1 MAIVDVVK
9 IDVPSDD
16 YIVQKFYSGKQWE
29 LALGSQLAV
38 NEGQEAIFVKDGIA
52 LDTFTSGTHMLVYCK
67 F

>member
-16 YIVQKFYSGKQWE
+16 YIVQKFDSGKQWE

-38 NEGQEAIFVKDGIA
+38 NEGQEAIFVK
-52 LDTFTSGTHMLVYCK
+52 V
-67 F
+67 